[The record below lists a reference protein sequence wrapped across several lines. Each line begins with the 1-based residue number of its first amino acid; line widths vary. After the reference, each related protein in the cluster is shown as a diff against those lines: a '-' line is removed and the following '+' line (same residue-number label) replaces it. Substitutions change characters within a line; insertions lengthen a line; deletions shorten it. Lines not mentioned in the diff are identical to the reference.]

1 MLAILF
7 GLGAALAWGTSD
19 FLGGRFATRL
29 PVFTVGLASHLAAI
43 LLLAAAVLL
52 LRPEISAGALRWG
65 LAAGLATS
73 FGGVALYKGL
83 SLGESA
89 VVAPLSACGAII
101 PVAVALARGDAPGP
115 AALLGIALAMAG
127 IILVSLPAEGRLFA
141 GWRHALPVALG
152 LAAALGFGFFFLL
165 IDRAAASDADA
176 LVAILAARVGA
187 ALFTGS
193 AGAATGGLA
202 WPGRGGLRIASVG
215 TIDAAANL
223 SFALATSRGNVA
235 VASVLGS
242 LYPVQTL
249 ILARFI
255 AGERFTGRRIAGAG
269 LALAGV
275 ALISAGGAA

>member
-1 MLAILF
+1 MVSILL

-19 FLGGRFATRL
+19 FLGGRFTTRL
-29 PVFTVGLASHLAAI
+29 PVFTVGLASHLAAV
-43 LLLAAAVLL
+43 LLLGAAVLL
-52 LRPEISAGALRWG
+52 LRPGVSAEALRWG

-73 FGGVALYKGL
+73 FGGIALYKGL

-89 VVAPLSACGAII
+89 VVAPLSACGAVV
-101 PVAVALARGDAPGP
+101 PVAAALLRGDAPGP
-115 AALLGIALAMAG
+115 MTLLGIALAMAG
-127 IILVSLPAEGRLFA
+127 IVLVSLPTQGRLFT
-141 GWRHALPVALG
+141 GSRHALPVGLG
-152 LAAALGFGFFFLL
+152 LAAALGFGIFFLL

-176 LVAILAARVGA
+176 LGAVLAARVGA
-187 ALFTGS
+187 AISTAT

-202 WPGRGGLRIASVG
+202 WPGRAGSLRIASVG
-215 TIDAAANL
+215 VIDTTANL

-249 ILARFI
+249 ILARFV
-255 AGERFTGRRIAGAG
+255 AGERFTGRRITGAA

-275 ALISAGGAA
+275 ALISA